1 MSNVIG
7 LRRPST
13 ITGRWLSMVMSF
25 CGPVTTHWEAL
36 PAPPSLQIAGEVVVV
51 LATAL
56 FVKINMGWL
65 GASKFVLSLP
75 HTSGTKRLL
84 GFQKRLESALIK
96 LACVTGPSKPIAPSD
111 PDVSLVFAGPPITA
125 EQAVFCSMV
134 SVRICVATAAVH
146 LPPANP
152 ILE

>member
-13 ITGRWLSMVMSF
+13 IAGRRLRMVMSL

-36 PAPPSLQIAGEVVVV
+36 PAPPSLQIGGEVVLA

-56 FVKINMGWL
+56 FVNIKSGWL
-65 GASKFVLSLP
+65 GASKLVLSPP
-75 HTSGTKRLL
+75 HTSGTARFSK
-84 GFQKRLESALIK
+84 FQKRLESTLIK
-96 LACVTGPSKPIAPSD
+96 PDCVTGPSKPIAPSD
-111 PDVSLVFAGPPITA
+111 PALSPLPLLPVRPPIIA

-134 SVRICVATAAVH
+134 
-146 LPPANP
+146 
-152 ILE
+152 